1 MSFAQHERGQ
11 FIKSRMMQSII
22 MAGGKGEIDA
32 EEFGRIYDLIS
43 EVEISGSTHNSELV
57 REPFYL
63 QAVKDWQKVRE
74 RRMKKHEDRT
84 IISQSR
90 G

>member
-1 MSFAQHERGQ
+1 MSFSQYERGK
-11 FIKSRMMQSII
+11 FIRSRMMHNIL

-32 EEFGRIYDLIS
+32 EEFGRLYDLIS
-43 EVEISGSTHNSELV
+43 EIETSGSTHNSELAK
-57 REPFYL
+57 EPFYL

-74 RRMKKHEDRT
+74 RRVKKYEDRN
-84 IISQSR
+84 II